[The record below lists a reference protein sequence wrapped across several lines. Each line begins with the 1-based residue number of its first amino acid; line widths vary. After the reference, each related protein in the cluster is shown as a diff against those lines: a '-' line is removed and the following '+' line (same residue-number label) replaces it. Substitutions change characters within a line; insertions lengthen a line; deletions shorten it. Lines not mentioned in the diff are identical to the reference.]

1 MGWLIVSLVVIAI
14 ILSPMLWT
22 IYKHITYEKLNNENS

>member
-1 MGWLIVSLVVIAI
+1 MWWLIGLLLAIAI

-22 IYKHITYEKLNNENS
+22 IYKHITYEKLNN